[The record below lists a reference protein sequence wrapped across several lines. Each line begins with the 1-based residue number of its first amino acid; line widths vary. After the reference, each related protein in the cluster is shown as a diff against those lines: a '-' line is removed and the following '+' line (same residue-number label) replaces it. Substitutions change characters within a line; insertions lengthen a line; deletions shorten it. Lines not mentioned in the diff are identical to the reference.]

1 MLNITS
7 KFLPAALMDP
17 TKSHQL
23 VDKLL
28 DFNIPIP
35 QAVQIFFDWLE
46 ELTSVITDEQRVA
59 LKVLTGAV
67 NRDQLNV
74 P

>member
-1 MLNITS
+1 MTNTPS
-7 KFLPAALMDP
+7 RFLPAALMDP

-23 VDKLL
+23 VDLLL
-28 DFNIPIP
+28 DFNIPMP
-35 QAVQIFFDWLE
+35 NAVTLFFDWLK
-46 ELTSVITDEQRVA
+46 ELNSIITPEQQIA

-67 NRDQLNV
+67 NRDLLNV

>member
-1 MLNITS
+1 MLNIPS

-23 VDKLL
+23 VDKIL
-28 DFNIPIP
+28 DFNMPT
-35 QAVQIFFDWLE
+35 ASGVQLFFDWLE
-46 ELTSVITDEQRVA
+46 ELAAIITPEQQIA

-67 NRDQLNV
+67 PRDLLNV